1 MYDVNKK
8 NQAVK
13 ECINGKTRQET
24 AAKFGIH
31 MSTLN
36 NWILEYRKKM
46 KEYNIDQEPIKEVKL
61 KANNNTEINLRSM
74 NIDIDGNQVTITKDY
89 LEKMLE
95 IFKAF
100 EE

>member
-46 KEYNIDQEPIKEVKL
+46 KEYNIDQEPVKEVKL